1 MAMSKTVTTVAMMI
15 LLEEGKYD
23 LNDNVA
29 DYLPE
34 YEYINC
40 KGPDG
45 IYPCEKKLK
54 IINE

>member
-1 MAMSKTVTTVAMMI
+1 MMI
-15 LLEEGKYD
+15 LLDEGKYN

-34 YEYINC
+34 YKDVNC

-45 IYPCEKKLK
+45 IYPCENKLK
-54 IINE
+54 